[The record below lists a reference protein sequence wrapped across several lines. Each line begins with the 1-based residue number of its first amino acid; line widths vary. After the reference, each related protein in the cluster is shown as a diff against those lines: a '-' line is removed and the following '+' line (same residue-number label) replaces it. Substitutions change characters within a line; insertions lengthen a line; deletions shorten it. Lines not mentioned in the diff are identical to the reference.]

1 MAIGRRKRRS
11 TRRGGVRKTAR
22 RAYSP
27 VARTRRRR
35 RSVSGIG
42 KMDMQNTIGLIVGGI
57 GSQFV
62 EGFLPAASTLDPKII
77 SAAKIGIGLFL
88 PGLVKGKGSGITKGI
103 ADAFIVTGAIG
114 LAQDFGVVS
123 GVGKYFHVNGLGQG
137 SNPDVPTISGGQL
150 DELRGDTMTFSDG
163 DVPSISGF
171 DYDTD
176 YA

>member
-1 MAIGRRKRRS
+1 MAIGRRKYGRS
-11 TRRGGVRKTAR
+11 TRKGAVRKTSR
-22 RAYSP
+22 RAYTP
-27 VARTRRRR
+27 TRRRR
-35 RSVSGIG
+35 RSVSGVG

-62 EGFLPAASTLDPKII
+62 EGFLPASSTLDPKIMSI
-77 SAAKIGIGLFL
+77 AKIGIGLFL
-88 PGLVKGKGSGITKGI
+88 PGLVKGKGSGITKGV

-123 GVGKYFHVNGLGQG
+123 GVGKYLQINGLGQH
-137 SNPDVPTISGGQL
+137 NADVPTISGGQL

-171 DYDTD
+171 EYDND
-176 YA
+176 FA